1 MAQRRQR
8 KFLKIPSEQVMGE
21 DSFVVVK
28 RPGFGDL
35 EGIDLGALVE
45 AKESGKITIGVLEAL
60 VPMLKRIV
68 VDWDWVDDEGNPL
81 AKPKDDPDVIDAL
94 HIDEQ
99 TFIVDNIDFGDVED
113 PKNLR

>member
-1 MAQRRQR
+1 
-8 KFLKIPSEQVMGE
+8 
-21 DSFVVVK
+21 
-28 RPGFGDL
+28 
-35 EGIDLGALVE
+35 
-45 AKESGKITIGVLEAL
+45 
-60 VPMLKRIV
+60 MLKRIV